1 MHAKAFMWSGRER
14 TTCRTWFSP
23 IIWVLK
29 VKFRS
34 LYLGQP
40 PFLMIHLTGTLLFG
54 DRQSCDFYILKVVDA
69 AAVSV
74 RMQIFEILISV
85 L

>member
-1 MHAKAFMWSGRER
+1 MCGRER
-14 TTCRTWFSP
+14 TACRTWFSP

-29 VKFRS
+29 VQFWS

-40 PFLMIHLTGTLLFG
+40 PFLMSHLTGTLLIG
-54 DRQSCDFYILKVVDA
+54 DIQSGGFHILTVVDA